1 MKIMELSLVNKL
13 KQLPIEPTYVVTE
26 KNADIV
32 NSLHLLET
40 NREIKPNKVDDI
52 VKAIQEG
59 LFIPPIIVSA
69 GTFTVIEGA
78 HRTSAYRECLR
89 RGIPFTMKLYLVKDV
104 EATETCML
112 INNTQKSWKAN
123 DRLISYVKQKKS
135 SYIILKSFMEKH
147 SKYFMKGTMYN
158 VTAALALLSPLSSN
172 NAEAA
177 FRDGT
182 LVITEEMVKKA
193 MPTLNQLK
201 LIGEIL
207 GARRGTGE
215 ADSSPFRRYRIK
227 DWIRA
232 RDIMNISVDQ
242 FMNRLKRRVDSG
254 RWEEPSEKNWFNSY
268 IEVASLKR

>member
-1 MKIMELSLVNKL
+1 MFVGFGM
-13 KQLPIEPTYVVTE
+13 
-26 KNADIV
+26 A
-32 NSLHLLET
+32 
-40 NREIKPNKVDDI
+40 
-52 VKAIQEG
+52 
-59 LFIPPIIVSA
+59 
-69 GTFTVIEGA
+69 
-78 HRTSAYRECLR
+78 
-89 RGIPFTMKLYLVKDV
+89 
-104 EATETCML
+104 
-112 INNTQKSWKAN
+112 
-123 DRLISYVKQKKS
+123 
-135 SYIILKSFMEKH
+135 
-147 SKYFMKGTMYN
+147 
-158 VTAALALLSPLSSN
+158 PLSSN

-215 ADSSPFRRYRIK
+215 TDLSPFRRYRIK

>member
-1 MKIMELSLVNKL
+1 MSKYDDCHRVDNRYTTAIGMSVWRFFNIGKYKKGSSFLLSL
-13 KQLPIEPTYVVTE
+13 
-26 KNADIV
+26 
-32 NSLHLLET
+32 
-40 NREIKPNKVDDI
+40 
-52 VKAIQEG
+52 
-59 LFIPPIIVSA
+59 
-69 GTFTVIEGA
+69 
-78 HRTSAYRECLR
+78 CL
-89 RGIPFTMKLYLVKDV
+89 
-104 EATETCML
+104 
-112 INNTQKSWKAN
+112 
-123 DRLISYVKQKKS
+123 
-135 SYIILKSFMEKH
+135 LKSFMEKH

-215 ADSSPFRRYRIK
+215 ADLSPFRRYRIK

-254 RWEEPSEKNWFNSY
+254 KWEEPSEKNWFNSY

>member
-89 RGIPFTMKLYLVKDV
+89 RGIPFTMKLNLVKDV
-104 EATETCML
+104 EATET
-112 INNTQKSWKAN
+112 
-123 DRLISYVKQKKS
+123 
-135 SYIILKSFMEKH
+135 
-147 SKYFMKGTMYN
+147 
-158 VTAALALLSPLSSN
+158 
-172 NAEAA
+172 
-177 FRDGT
+177 
-182 LVITEEMVKKA
+182 
-193 MPTLNQLK
+193 
-201 LIGEIL
+201 
-207 GARRGTGE
+207 
-215 ADSSPFRRYRIK
+215 
-227 DWIRA
+227 
-232 RDIMNISVDQ
+232 
-242 FMNRLKRRVDSG
+242 
-254 RWEEPSEKNWFNSY
+254 
-268 IEVASLKR
+268 

>member
-1 MKIMELSLVNKL
+1 MITSSLVNKL

-26 KNADIV
+26 KNADIL
-32 NSLHLLET
+32 NGLHLLET
-40 NREIKPNKVDDI
+40 NREIKPNKVNDL

-78 HRTSAYRECLR
+78 HRTS
-89 RGIPFTMKLYLVKDV
+89 DV

-215 ADSSPFRRYRIK
+215 ADLSPFRRYRIK

>member
-1 MKIMELSLVNKL
+1 MELSLINKL

-26 KNADIV
+26 KNADIL
-32 NSLHLLET
+32 NGLHLLET
-40 NREIKPNKVDDI
+40 NREIKPNKVDDL

-135 SYIILKSFMEKH
+135 SYIILKSFMETH

-182 LVITEEMVKKA
+182 LVITAEMVEKA

-215 ADSSPFRRYRIK
+215 ADLSPFRRYRIK

>member
-1 MKIMELSLVNKL
+1 MELSLVNKL

-26 KNADIV
+26 KNADIL
-32 NSLHLLET
+32 NGLHLLET
-40 NREIKPNKVDDI
+40 NREIKSNKVNDL

-78 HRTSAYRECLR
+78 
-89 RGIPFTMKLYLVKDV
+89 
-104 EATETCML
+104 
-112 INNTQKSWKAN
+112 
-123 DRLISYVKQKKS
+123 
-135 SYIILKSFMEKH
+135 
-147 SKYFMKGTMYN
+147 
-158 VTAALALLSPLSSN
+158 
-172 NAEAA
+172 
-177 FRDGT
+177 
-182 LVITEEMVKKA
+182 
-193 MPTLNQLK
+193 
-201 LIGEIL
+201 
-207 GARRGTGE
+207 RRGTGE
-215 ADSSPFRRYRIK
+215 ADLSPFRRYRIK

>member
-1 MKIMELSLVNKL
+1 MELSLVNKL

-26 KNADIV
+26 KNADIL
-32 NSLHLLET
+32 NGLHLLET
-40 NREIKPNKVDDI
+40 NREIKPNKVNDL

-89 RGIPFTMKLYLVKDV
+89 
-104 EATETCML
+104 
-112 INNTQKSWKAN
+112 
-123 DRLISYVKQKKS
+123 
-135 SYIILKSFMEKH
+135 
-147 SKYFMKGTMYN
+147 
-158 VTAALALLSPLSSN
+158 
-172 NAEAA
+172 
-177 FRDGT
+177 
-182 LVITEEMVKKA
+182 
-193 MPTLNQLK
+193 
-201 LIGEIL
+201 
-207 GARRGTGE
+207 
-215 ADSSPFRRYRIK
+215 
-227 DWIRA
+227 

>member
-1 MKIMELSLVNKL
+1 MSKYDDCHRVDNRYTTAIGMSVWRFFNIGK
-13 KQLPIEPTYVVTE
+13 Y
-26 KNADIV
+26 KNQ
-32 NSLHLLET
+32 
-40 NREIKPNKVDDI
+40 K
-52 VKAIQEG
+52 
-59 LFIPPIIVSA
+59 
-69 GTFTVIEGA
+69 
-78 HRTSAYRECLR
+78 
-89 RGIPFTMKLYLVKDV
+89 VKDV
-104 EATETCML
+104 CYF
-112 INNTQKSWKAN
+112 NPF
-123 DRLISYVKQKKS
+123 YVAWCLES

-215 ADSSPFRRYRIK
+215 ADLSPFRRYRIK

>member
-1 MKIMELSLVNKL
+1 MS
-13 KQLPIEPTYVVTE
+13 Y
-26 KNADIV
+26 
-32 NSLHLLET
+32 
-40 NREIKPNKVDDI
+40 REIRQRSV
-52 VKAIQEG
+52 AQEG
-59 LFIPPIIVSA
+59 GVFYCNNIFVHFITAYPP
-69 GTFTVIEGA
+69 
-78 HRTSAYRECLR
+78 
-89 RGIPFTMKLYLVKDV
+89 
-104 EATETCML
+104 
-112 INNTQKSWKAN
+112 
-123 DRLISYVKQKKS
+123 
-135 SYIILKSFMEKH
+135 
-147 SKYFMKGTMYN
+147 

-215 ADSSPFRRYRIK
+215 ADLSPFRRYRIK